1 MNLDT
6 LRIFC
11 SVVTQKSFSRGAA
24 ANKVSQSA
32 ATQAVRRLE
41 RELGVELIDRT
52 RRPFLLTP
60 AGEMC
65 YEAFREMLEIYDTL
79 TARLQST
86 RGEVTGT
93 VRVGAIY
100 SVGLHDM
107 SECMR
112 QFLRRYPQAQVR
124 LEFLHPSRIY
134 EAVLAGELD
143 MGVISYPQS
152 SPEID
157 VIPLREERMVLV
169 CSPEHRLADRDE
181 VSVKDIAGEPFV
193 GFDRGLSIRRHVD
206 RYLRER
212 NVSVQVVMA
221 FDNIETIKQAVEVGV
236 GISILPEPTVRRE
249 AAAGT
254 LKIITLKPDELT
266 RPVGIIHHHRKVFTP
281 AMAKFIELLKEVGG
295 SAMA

>member
-11 SVVTQKSFSRGAA
+11 SVVAQKSFSRGAA
-24 ANKVSQSA
+24 VNKVSQSA

-52 RRPFLLTP
+52 RRPFVLTP
-60 AGEMC
+60 AGEIC
-65 YEAFREMLEIYDTL
+65 YEAFREVVELYDSAI
-79 TARLQST
+79 ARLQT
-86 RGEVTGT
+86 LRAEVAGT

-112 QFLRRYPQAQVR
+112 EFLRRYPRAQVR

-134 EAVLAGELD
+134 EGVLSGELD
-143 MGVISYPQS
+143 IGIVSYPQA

-157 VIPLREERMVLV
+157 VIPLREERMVAV
-169 CSPEHRLADRDE
+169 CAPDHRFASRHEID
-181 VSVKDIAGEPFV
+181 VSELAGEPFV
-193 GFDRGLSIRRHVD
+193 TFDRGLSIRRHID

-212 NVSVQVVMA
+212 NVSVQIVMA
-221 FDNIETIKQAVEVGV
+221 FDNIETIKQAVEVGIGV
-236 GISILPEPTVRRE
+236 SILPEPTIRRE
-249 AAAGT
+249 AVAGS
-254 LKIITLKPDELT
+254 LKVLNLKPDELT
-266 RPVGIIHHHRKVFTP
+266 RPIGIIHHHRKVFAP
-281 AMAKFIELLKEVGG
+281 ALAKFIDLLKEL
-295 SAMA
+295 SASAAA